1 MGNAARTILLR
12 TMAVEEHENP
22 LVESME
28 KNEPMTGGKVQ
39 TETSASIKDDDASI
53 TIDPEGV
60 KTSNRIVDSQQSI
73 RFSLDEAV
81 PPGELHVPPGVDTPF
96 TFGTFI
102 KYFGPGWLVCIAY
115 VDPGN
120 FRRTSSRERPRASP
134 RTGSSCGPSSFR
146 GTCSTCA

>member
-1 MGNAARTILLR
+1 MG
-12 TMAVEEHENP
+12 
-22 LVESME
+22 ESME

-102 KYFGPGWLVCIAY
+102 NY

-120 FRRTSSRERPRASP
+120 FQADIQSGATSGFSQNWVILWTQLLSWYVQYMCVKLQHYTNSNLAEAMALQYPKYIR
-134 RTGSSCGPSSFR
+134 
-146 GTCSTCA
+146 

>member
-1 MGNAARTILLR
+1 MGLLR

-96 TFGTFI
+96 TFGD
-102 KYFGPGWLVCIAY
+102 YFGKYTSKPGAFGVQMNIIQDILAAFYIACCVY
-115 VDPGN
+115 MAFAPVKGAPLPISKD
-120 FRRTSSRERPRASP
+120 
-134 RTGSSCGPSSFR
+134 
-146 GTCSTCA
+146 

>member
-1 MGNAARTILLR
+1 
-12 TMAVEEHENP
+12 MAVEEHETP

-39 TETSASIKDDDASI
+39 TETSASIKGDDASI

-73 RFSLDEAV
+73 RFSLDGAV

-120 FRRTSSRERPRASP
+120 FQADIQSGATSGFSQ
-134 RTGSSCGPSSFR
+134 
-146 GTCSTCA
+146 